1 MAKQTNSKHTTQP
14 MTAAHEDKYFPARLN
29 VPLHPEFSEEEVNV
43 MQTKLCIDE
52 EKHDLKF

>member
-1 MAKQTNSKHTTQP
+1 

-29 VPLHPEFSEEEVNV
+29 VLLYPEFSEEEANV

-52 EKHDLKF
+52 EKHDLRF